1 MNAAINGG
9 MPARTRLNEKL
20 YIPIPVHT
28 AENHSR
34 RMETAEENTAATL
47 AISQTGSRV
56 VMAMSKQEFE
66 AEKKYLL
73 AITIAK
79 DLREKGLLTEKEY
92 REIDTKL
99 RSEYGAKFSTLLS
112 P

>member
-1 MNAAINGG
+1 
-9 MPARTRLNEKL
+9 
-20 YIPIPVHT
+20 
-28 AENHSR
+28 
-34 RMETAEENTAATL
+34 
-47 AISQTGSRV
+47 
-56 VMAMSKQEFE
+56 MSKQEFE
-66 AEKKYLL
+66 IEKKYLL

>member
-1 MNAAINGG
+1 
-9 MPARTRLNEKL
+9 MPAT
-20 YIPIPVHT
+20 
-28 AENHSR
+28 
-34 RMETAEENTAATL
+34 
-47 AISQTGSRV
+47 SQTGSKV
-56 VMAMSKQEFE
+56 VTAMSKQEFE

-79 DLREKGLLTEKEY
+79 NLREKGLLTAKEY

-99 RSEYGAKFSTLLS
+99 QAEYGAKFSTLLS